1 MKKTYTWQESTTID
15 FDDIVDCMK
24 ERADRFFDSDNA
36 LYGLAADALTLCCN
50 DEYYLPAD
58 IEEQIL
64 NEAVRLYKEA
74 R

>member
-1 MKKTYTWQESTTID
+1 MT
-15 FDDIVDCMK
+15 
-24 ERADRFFDSDNA
+24 ERAVRFFDSDNA